1 MREELLD
8 AVKELSD
15 SYSSKLFDRYRNG
28 TPASE
33 EEKTAFE
40 TIDHTIK
47 DKNAS
52 AAENYDFIL
61 SNNVESELPH
71 VLFAPGCTAG
81 IYINYHGEAMNNVI
95 HSHDF
100 FEIIYVCRGNIG
112 DWVDGVDISLRQ
124 GELCIHNPNARH
136 KITKMA
142 ENEDFVLNILLPRD
156 IFHRSFYEMLFEDR
170 ELDQFFNSFMLSPD
184 GSINFMVFRDTP
196 AAVDTIIELIVEE
209 FLRGENAS
217 RFIFEATFVVLFGEL
232 LRNYKSND
240 FSRRLVSYITGHITD
255 ISIKETAT
263 YFGYHKNYFTSVVK
277 AECGYKFNEL
287 LTKIRLQKA
296 LSMMLFTDNSLEE
309 ISSQIGYKSTASFY
323 CHFKETYKMT
333 PDQYRKLHT

>member
-15 SYSSKLFDRYRNG
+15 SYSSKLFERYRNN

-33 EEKTAFE
+33 EERSAFE
-40 TIDHTIK
+40 AMDKTIK
-47 DKNAS
+47 DRNAPS
-52 AAENYDFIL
+52 AENSSFII
-61 SNNVESELPH
+61 SNNMNRELPH
-71 VLFAPGCTAG
+71 VLFSPGCTAG
-81 IYINYHGEAMNNVI
+81 IYINYHEAVMNNVI

-100 FEIIYVCRGNIG
+100 FEIIYVCRGNAG

-136 KITKMA
+136 KITQMTDG
-142 ENEDFVLNILLPRD
+142 EDFVLNILLPRD

-170 ELDQFFNSFMLSPD
+170 ELDQFFNSFMLSLD

-196 AAVDTIIELIVEE
+196 AAVDTIMELIVEE
-209 FLRGENAS
+209 FLRGESAS

-240 FSRRLVSYITGHITD
+240 FSRRLVSYITNHITD
-255 ISIKETAT
+255 ITIKDIAG

-277 AECGYKFNEL
+277 AETGYKFNEL

-296 LSMMLFTDNSLEE
+296 LSLMLFTDNSLEE

-323 CHFKETYKMT
+323 CHFKEVYKMT
-333 PDQYRKLHT
+333 PDQYRKLHS